1 MKKCYNLSTHR
12 SIILLLHEIHDNTF
26 SWYSHMQVNA
36 NCTLFLDLT
45 KVYIHS
51 HSLMNFCVWL
61 EITVPYDSCHY
72 VLHTHMMSTNCL
84 QSKSTCNFFLF
95 KSITWA
101 AFPFK
106 PNVIILLTWKKP
118 QLYVSNLEYSINGYS
133 WIS

>member
-72 VLHTHMMSTNCL
+72 VLHIHTHMVSTNCL
-84 QSKSTCNFFLF
+84 QSKSTCNFFSFLSQLLEQLF
-95 KSITWA
+95 RY
-101 AFPFK
+101 
-106 PNVIILLTWKKP
+106 VIILLTWKKP
-118 QLYVSNLEYSINGYS
+118 QFYVSNLEYSINGY
-133 WIS
+133 IVG